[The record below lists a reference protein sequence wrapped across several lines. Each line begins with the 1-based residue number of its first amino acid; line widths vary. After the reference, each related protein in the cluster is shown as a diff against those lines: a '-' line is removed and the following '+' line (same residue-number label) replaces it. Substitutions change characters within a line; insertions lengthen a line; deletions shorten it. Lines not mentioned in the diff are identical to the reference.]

1 MTCEFV
7 LFPPVSR
14 YGRKG
19 LAAMAG
25 RGPQP
30 KDPVNRVRR
39 NADPTG
45 SRVYMA
51 EPVVQPE
58 LPEFDV
64 QVEDDGE
71 LVSQRFVWPEATRR
85 WWAVWGSEPMARDF
99 TATDWDF
106 LLDTALLHAK
116 VWGKGDLKL
125 LPELRLRV
133 AKMGATS
140 EDRARLRVT
149 YAAADEA
156 DERRSVSVSGAARS
170 RRGPL
175 KAV

>member
-1 MTCEFV
+1 
-7 LFPPVSR
+7 
-14 YGRKG
+14 
-19 LAAMAG
+19 MAG
-25 RGPQP
+25 RGPAP
-30 KDPVNRVRR
+30 KDPAKRARANV
-39 NADPTG
+39 DPHG
-45 SRVYMA
+45 LRVYEA
-51 EPVVQPE
+51 APAAQPE
-58 LPEFDV
+58 LPVFDV
-64 QVEDDGE
+64 QVEVDGE
-71 LVSQRFVWPEATRR
+71 MSSRVFVWPDATRR
-85 WWAVWGSEPMARDF
+85 WWATWGAEPMAEDF

-116 VWGKGDLKL
+116 VWGAGDLKL

-140 EDRARLRVT
+140 EDRARLRIT

-156 DERRSVSVSGAARS
+156 DDKRSRPKSSSRD

>member
-1 MTCEFV
+1 MV
-7 LFPPVSR
+7 
-14 YGRKG
+14 
-19 LAAMAG
+19 AG
-25 RGPQP
+25 RGPAP
-30 KDPVNRVRR
+30 KDPAKRARTNS
-39 NADPTG
+39 DPMGRT
-45 SRVYMA
+45 VYIA
-51 EPVVQPE
+51 SPVEQPE

-64 QVEDDGE
+64 QVESDGE
-71 LVSQRFVWPEATRR
+71 LISVRFVWPEATRR
-85 WWAVWGSEPMARDF
+85 WWATWGAEPMARDF

-116 VWGKGDLKL
+116 VWGFGDLKF

-133 AKMGATS
+133 AKMGATA
-140 EDRARLRVT
+140 EDRARLRIT

-156 DERRSVSVSGAARS
+156 DEKRDRSRPSSARE

>member
-1 MTCEFV
+1 
-7 LFPPVSR
+7 
-14 YGRKG
+14 
-19 LAAMAG
+19 MAG
-25 RGPQP
+25 RGPAP
-30 KDPVNRVRR
+30 KDPAKRART
-39 NADPTG
+39 NADAHG
-45 SRVYMA
+45 MRVYSA
-51 EPVVQPE
+51 DPVSQPG

-64 QVEDDGE
+64 QVEKGGD
-71 LVSQRFVWPEATRR
+71 LVSQTFEWPEATRR
-85 WWAVWGSEPMARDF
+85 WWATWGAEPMARDF

-116 VWGKGDLKL
+116 VWGAGDLKL

-140 EDRARLRVT
+140 EDRARLRIT
-149 YAAADEA
+149 YAQADEA
-156 DERRSVSVSGAARS
+156 DEKRTRTKSSARE

>member
-1 MTCEFV
+1 
-7 LFPPVSR
+7 
-14 YGRKG
+14 
-19 LAAMAG
+19 MAG

-30 KDPVNRVRR
+30 KDPAKRARTNS
-39 NADPTG
+39 DPMG
-45 SRVYMA
+45 LRVYTA
-51 EPVVQPE
+51 DRVVQPE

-64 QVEDDGE
+64 QVEVDGD
-71 LVSQRFVWPEATRR
+71 LVAQRFEWPAATRR
-85 WWAVWGSEPMARDF
+85 WWLVWGSEPMAQDF

-140 EDRARLRVT
+140 EDRARLRIT

-156 DERRSVSVSGAARS
+156 DERRTVSSSGSARS

>member
-1 MTCEFV
+1 
-7 LFPPVSR
+7 
-14 YGRKG
+14 
-19 LAAMAG
+19 MAG
-25 RGPQP
+25 TGPRP
-30 KDPVNRVRR
+30 KDPSKRARTNS
-39 NADPTG
+39 DPMG
-45 SRVYMA
+45 LRVYTA

-64 QVEDDGE
+64 QVEVDGE
-71 LVSQRFVWPEATRR
+71 LISQRFVWPEATRR
-85 WWAVWGSEPMARDF
+85 WWLVWGSEPMAQDF

-140 EDRARLRVT
+140 EDRARLRIT
-149 YAAADEA
+149 YAQADEA
-156 DERRSVSVSGAARS
+156 ETKRSKASAPARS

>member
-1 MTCEFV
+1 
-7 LFPPVSR
+7 
-14 YGRKG
+14 
-19 LAAMAG
+19 MAG
-25 RGPQP
+25 RGPAP
-30 KDPVNRVRR
+30 KDPAKRARTNSDVHGMRVYS
-39 NADPTG
+39 ADPV
-45 SRVYMA
+45 S
-51 EPVVQPE
+51 QPE

-64 QVEDDGE
+64 QVSEKNGD
-71 LVSQRFVWPEATRR
+71 LISQTFVWPEATRR
-85 WWAVWGSEPMARDF
+85 WWATWGAEPMAQDF

-116 VWGKGDLKL
+116 VWGEGDLKL

-140 EDRARLRVT
+140 EDRARLRIT
-149 YAAADEA
+149 YAQADEA
-156 DERRSVSVSGAARS
+156 DEKRTRTKSSARE

>member
-1 MTCEFV
+1 
-7 LFPPVSR
+7 
-14 YGRKG
+14 
-19 LAAMAG
+19 MAG